1 MDNNNQERPPVTPP
15 TPEEPKVDLT
25 TPSGIYF
32 TNSTILAALSYLGPL
47 IVIPFLVAK
56 DDPLVNFHIRQ
67 GLIVFLI
74 TAVMWVI
81 FNFIR
86 IYWLHQIIEILEFG
100 VLILI
105 IIGIIY
111 SLQKK
116 EKELPLVGKFGRQ
129 IKI

>member
-25 TPSGIYF
+25 VPNGMYF
-32 TNSTILAALSYLGPL
+32 TNSTILASLSYLGPL
-47 IVIPFLVAK
+47 VVIPFLMGREN
-56 DDPLVNFHIRQ
+56 PFVNFHVKQ
-67 GLIVFLI
+67 GLVVFVI
-74 TAVMWVI
+74 TVILMVMFNLFRI
-81 FNFIR
+81 F
-86 IYWLHQIIEILEFG
+86 WLHQIIEILEFG

>member
-1 MDNNNQERPPVTPP
+1 MENNNQTNPP
-15 TPEEPKVDLT
+15 TNPTNPEEPKIDLS

-47 IVIPFLVAK
+47 IVIPYLIAK
-56 DDPLVNFHIRQ
+56 DNPFVKFHIKQ
-67 GLIVFLI
+67 GLVVFLI
-74 TAVMWVI
+74 TAIMWVI
-81 FNFIR
+81 FNFFR

-116 EKELPLVGKFGRQ
+116 EQELPLIGKFGQQ